1 MTVQGIVVERD
12 REVETVTDAESD
24 PAVENETGEIT
35 GSVVGRETGVE
46 MDEGVVTIS
55 PTEGTDTT
63 DYTQLTHK
71 WLRYVFKVRLAIQ
84 LE

>member
-1 MTVQGIVVERD
+1 MTVQGIVAERD
-12 REVETVTDAESD
+12 REVETVTDAEID
-24 PAVENETGEIT
+24 PAVENETGETT

-55 PTEGTDTT
+55 LTEGTDTI
-63 DYTQLTHK
+63 DCTQLTHK
-71 WLRYVFKVRLAIQ
+71 WLRYVFKMRLAIH